1 VQLTYGVQKAERER
15 KRERETVLMMVF
27 LLFPPS
33 IPSSAPTNGMVPPKL
48 RANLSSLEMSSKTP

>member
-1 VQLTYGVQKAERER
+1 MVSRKQRGRERER
-15 KRERETVLMMVF
+15 KRERETVLMMGF

-33 IPSSAPTNGMVPPKL
+33 IPSSAPTNGMVPPKF